1 MKHVTLKRNSYT
13 TGFGIVEVLVAAVI
27 ITLVLVGIHSATTQ
41 ALWMVQQST
50 KRTQATFLLQ
60 ETIAA
65 LKSQRDAG
73 WGASL
78 GSLTASTNYYLE
90 WSGGM
95 WTTTTTNIFIDKTF
109 ERKFTITDVNRDA
122 TNDDIAPAGTPD
134 AGTKLITAT
143 VAWHSQTGTTT
154 QTIQT
159 YITDMFQN

>member
-1 MKHVTLKRNSYT
+1 MKYIAIKRNSYT

-27 ITLVLVGIHSATTQ
+27 ITLVLVGIHSTTTQ
-41 ALWMVQQST
+41 ALRLVQQSA

-78 GSLTASTNYYLE
+78 GSLTAGADYYLE

-95 WTTTTTNIFIDKTF
+95 WTITTTNIFIDKTF

-122 TNDDIAPAGTPD
+122 NDDIAPAGTPD

-154 QTIQT
+154 QTLQT